1 MNPMFSQMTSGDW
14 RPAVG
19 LLVAKVLVMVND
31 DDEEEEEASEEE
43 GDDDDED
50 GDEEPGLQ
58 TWL

>member
-19 LLVAKVLVMVND
+19 LLVAKVLVTVNDDD
-31 DDEEEEEASEEE
+31 DDEEEEE
-43 GDDDDED
+43 GDDDDD

>member
-31 DDEEEEEASEEE
+31 DDDEEEEEASEEE
-43 GDDDDED
+43 GDDED